1 MNGPATI
8 AELLSARARSAGD
21 VGYVFTDGL
30 RELERVPYAEMDRR
44 ARRIAALLAESVRP
58 GARALLLYPQGLD
71 FLAAFFGCLYAG
83 VLAIPAYPPDPSRLA
98 RTLPRLEAIAADADA
113 ELVLCDAM
121 IASFAGSLPGAGRLA
136 HLPTV
141 ATDAVSR
148 DEGAPAGDVSPRV
161 TPETLAFVQY
171 TSGSVGD
178 PKGVLVSHANL
189 IHNVETM
196 SSLYSGAREGERD
209 TAGWVPLFHDM
220 GLIFNSL
227 LPLYSGARSVLMAPG
242 DFLRDPVRWLR
253 VIDRYRIGTSGGP
266 NFAYDLCA
274 RRVTPDEV
282 ASLDLSCW
290 RHAVNSAEPVRA
302 ETLGR
307 FARAFAPAGFRA
319 EAFMP
324 CFGMA
329 ETTLVVSL
337 HRVDIPTKTLA
348 IDARALES
356 GRAVRNEA
364 GRVLVSNGRA
374 YGGMSVRIVD
384 PDTLR
389 ERAAGEVGE
398 VWVTGPSV
406 AQGYLGRPELT
417 EEVFRARLAHTG
429 EGPFLR
435 TGDMGF
441 VWESELYLT
450 GRRKDVIILRGRNH
464 YPQDIE
470 QSAERAHASVR
481 PGCVNAFSVDE
492 DGEEGVVVVAETAP
506 GANLAETAAA
516 IALRISEE
524 HELQVRRVVFLAPK
538 SLPKT
543 SSGKLQRRQCRAEL
557 AAATLPV
564 LRAFAGAEL
573 VLPYLRARVAAM
585 VGTAAD
591 GLALD
596 RPLAELGVDSLAMAE
611 LGASLERSLGTP
623 VSLTTQAGATLTD
636 LAARLGDTSDREPPV
651 AVSPDDHTRVSTIQ
665 EAIWRDHTRWPGS
678 HSFTLGLRFEG
689 VKRPDVLREALYG
702 LAASHPI
709 LRSAF
714 SIEHGRLTRRIHER
728 PGEGVG
734 VRVVDARRFRDD
746 ELRARMAD
754 EALQTPAVERGETV
768 RAHLYERGDETVAQL
783 QLHHLVYDAATLLAL
798 VEGFVRRA
806 SGETPPE
813 PETDYARFVAWE
825 RHHRESP
832 VPRVELPPSP
842 FGHASVRTQD
852 QVVRT
857 LASEPLARRAAALGV
872 TPYVLVMSAWTV
884 ALRDLLGAREVAIG
898 TATSLRDEPGHGR
911 PWGPVFNYVAVRA
924 DLRHASDPATA
935 VRHAREAV
943 HAALATRHVPFLDLC
958 SQHPDEPALGC
969 AINCNHYDLDR
980 IARGA
985 SLYEVAAR
993 GVRVRQVLL
1002 GDLPVV
1008 RPYELNLSSIRQGAS
1023 VRLGL
1028 RYRRALLSRREA
1040 EATLR
1045 RVEAALHG

>member
-1 MNGPATI
+1 MNQPATI
-8 AELLSARARSAGD
+8 AELLAVRARSASD

-30 RELERVPYAEMDRR
+30 RELERVSYAEMDLR
-44 ARRIAALLAESVRP
+44 ARRVAALLRESHRP

-83 VLAIPAYPPDPSRLA
+83 VLAIPAYPPDPSRLG

-113 ELVLCDAM
+113 ELVLTDAM
-121 IASFAGSLPGAGRLA
+121 VAAFAGSLPGAGRLA
-136 HLPTV
+136 HLPLV

-148 DEGAPAGDVSPRV
+148 DEGAPAFDVSPRV

-189 IHNVETM
+189 IHNVATM
-196 SSLYSGAREGERD
+196 SSLYEGGREGERD
-209 TAGWVPLFHDM
+209 AAGWVPLFHDM

-227 LPLYSGARSVLMAPG
+227 LPLYSGARSVLMSPG

-274 RRVTPDEV
+274 RRVKPDEV
-282 ASLDLSCW
+282 AALDLSCW

-302 ETLGR
+302 DTLAR
-307 FARAFAPAGFRA
+307 FSRTFAPAGFRA

-337 HRVDIPTKTLA
+337 HRVDIPTKTLSL
-348 IDARALES
+348 DARALES
-356 GRAVRNEA
+356 GRAVPGEQ

-384 PDTLR
+384 PETRR
-389 ERAAGEVGE
+389 ERAEGEVGE
-398 VWVTGPSV
+398 VWVAGPSV
-406 AQGYLGRPELT
+406 AQGYLGRAELT
-417 EEVFRARLAHTG
+417 EEVFGARLADTG

-441 VWESELYLT
+441 LRESELYLT

-492 DGEEGVVVVAETAP
+492 DGEERLVVVAETAP

-516 IALRISEE
+516 IALRISDE
-524 HELQVRRVVFLAPK
+524 HELQVHRVVFLAPK

-557 AAATLPV
+557 AAGTLPV
-564 LRAFAGAEL
+564 TGAFAGAEL
-573 VLPYLRARVAAM
+573 VLPYLRARVAAL
-585 VGTAAD
+585 VGTRAD
-591 GLALD
+591 GIALD
-596 RPLAELGVDSLAMAE
+596 RPLASLGVDSLAMAE
-611 LGASLERSLGTP
+611 LGASLERSLGVP
-623 VSLTTQAGATLTD
+623 VSLTTQAGSTLTD
-636 LAARLGDTSDREPPV
+636 LAARLGDASDRELPLEVTPEDH
-651 AVSPDDHTRVSTIQ
+651 ARVSPIQ

-678 HSFTLGLRFEG
+678 HCFSVGLRFEG
-689 VKRPDVLREALYG
+689 VAHPDVLGDALHG
-702 LAASHPI
+702 LAAAHPI

-714 SIEHGRLTRRIHER
+714 SVEHGVLTRRTHAR
-728 PGEGVG
+728 ADEGIG
-734 VRVVDARRFRDD
+734 VRVIDARRISDD

-768 RAHLYERGDETVAQL
+768 RAHLYTRADETVAQL
-783 QLHHLVYDAATLLAL
+783 QLHHLVYDAATLLGV
-798 VEGFVRRA
+798 VEGFIRRV
-806 SGETPPE
+806 SGETASE
-813 PETDYARFVAWE
+813 PEADYARFVAWE
-825 RHHRESP
+825 RLHREAA
-832 VPRVELPPSP
+832 VHRIELPPSP
-842 FGHASVRTQD
+842 FGHARVRTQD

-857 LASEPLARRAAALGV
+857 LAYEPLTRRAAALGV

-924 DLRHASDPATA
+924 DLRHASDPHAA
-935 VRHAREAV
+935 VRHARETV
-943 HAALATRHVPFLDLC
+943 SEALATRHVPFRDVC
-958 SQHPDEPALGC
+958 AQDPDEPALGC

-985 SLYEVAAR
+985 SLHEINVR
-993 GVRVRQVLL
+993 GVRVRQVPL

-1023 VRLGL
+1023 L
-1028 RYRRALLSRREA
+1028 
-1040 EATLR
+1040 
-1045 RVEAALHG
+1045 